1 MASKED
7 DYTRYRTVG
16 NIPYSIDDLIGRKDY
31 YKYTLTTDDPTTVSG
46 SDGKILR

>member
-16 NIPYSIDDLIGRKDY
+16 NIPYAISDIIGRKDY
-31 YKYTLTTDDPTTVSG
+31 QKYILSTSDATTVSG
-46 SDGKILR
+46 TDGKVLR